1 MGYQTRIDKALQQA
15 KTEMFSR
22 QNGARDNVPKILIL
36 LTDGSQTGRGS
47 IDPVIPA
54 EELRKTGVF
63 IVVIAIGSQTDMKEC
78 KSIAGN
84 NGIYHFVS
92 SFDELISENFIKY
105 VAFSICPGKTVGL
118 FSFHLIIWASWIYHN
133 LFCSFSSTKNNS
145 YAIILFT
152 ENGFLHF
159 LICFYLQGV
168 GRNCF
173 SRTIE
178 AVSLIVFIFIIYHS
192 NWNSLFSL

>member
-1 MGYQTRIDKALQQA
+1 MKIFNDLIRKQYSNTKASVITFSSRTELSIKFSDYKNASNFNAAVDGIPLMGYQTRIDKALQQA

-118 FSFHLIIWASWIYHN
+118 LSFHLII
-133 LFCSFSSTKNNS
+133 
-145 YAIILFT
+145 
-152 ENGFLHF
+152 
-159 LICFYLQGV
+159 
-168 GRNCF
+168 
-173 SRTIE
+173 
-178 AVSLIVFIFIIYHS
+178 
-192 NWNSLFSL
+192 